1 MEPQKAGI
9 SPLETK
15 EFTRFCCDELGLPV
29 KGLMCIPP
37 VDEEAALHFALLKK
51 MADELGLA
59 RISMGMSADFET
71 AIALGAT
78 YIRVGSAI
86 FGERV
91 L

>member
-1 MEPQKAGI
+1 M
-9 SPLETK
+9 
-15 EFTRFCCDELGLPV
+15 

-37 VDEEAALHFALLKK
+37 IDEEAALHFALLKK